1 MQHDTLLTQAELDF
15 IQNMQHNPRLNVRDA
30 TRSLLVNGGVQIQ
43 DLLTRLAAHEQITI
57 QAQFENQQMTF
68 PLHLVEDEFHAL
80 HLEVGAPSIFEEG
93 PRIRPWRL
101 ILPEPLPLETE
112 KGTITGLWVHELS
125 FKGVLLENRNPTRT
139 PKRFSAWLHPPGIRP
154 IALHGSIERVTE
166 KGLVA
171 YRLNQRNKDHVER
184 LRQYIL
190 AQHRQIHPTMHK

>member
-93 PRIRPWRL
+93 PRIRPW
-101 ILPEPLPLETE
+101 
-112 KGTITGLWVHELS
+112 
-125 FKGVLLENRNPTRT
+125 
-139 PKRFSAWLHPPGIRP
+139 
-154 IALHGSIERVTE
+154 
-166 KGLVA
+166 
-171 YRLNQRNKDHVER
+171 
-184 LRQYIL
+184 
-190 AQHRQIHPTMHK
+190 

>member
-15 IQNMQHNPRLNVRDA
+15 IQNMQHNPRLNVRDS

-57 QAQFENQQMTF
+57 QAQFDNQQMTF

-112 KGTITGLWVHELS
+112 NGALTGLWVHELS

-139 PKRFSAWLHPPGIRP
+139 PKRFSAWLHPPGNRP
-154 IALHGSIERVTE
+154 IALHGNIERVTE

-171 YRLNQRNKDHVER
+171 YRLNQRNKDHIER